1 MLRTVLSAAVAACLT
16 LAALTL
22 PALAHEGLHVED
34 PYVRVTGPSAQS
46 GAAFMTLTNH
56 TDTDRRLIAARSDVA
71 QRVELHTH
79 AEDAQGV
86 MRMIHV
92 TEGFVIPAQGERVLD
107 RGGDHVMF
115 LGLTRSLSDG
125 DLVVVTLVF
134 DDGVDQ
140 QIEVQ
145 IPVDTTRM
153 PATGHGHSHGHSRGH
168 SHGHS
173 HGN

>member
-1 MLRTVLSAAVAACLT
+1 MQRFALSAA
-16 LAALTL
+16 LAALLSLPTL
-22 PALAHEGLHVED
+22 ALAQVGLHVED
-34 PYVRVTGPSAQS
+34 PYIRVSGPMARS
-46 GAAFMTLTNH
+46 GAAFLTVTNH
-56 TDTDRRLIAARSDVA
+56 TDTDRRLIAARSDAA

-79 AEDAQGV
+79 LEDAQGL

-92 TEGFVIPAQGERVLD
+92 TEGFVIPAQGTHVLD

-115 LGLTRSLSDG
+115 LGLTRPLVAG
-125 DLVVVTLVF
+125 DTVTVTLVF

-140 QIEVQ
+140 EIEVE
-145 IPVDTTRM
+145 IPVDNDRQ
-153 PATGHGHSHGHSRGH
+153 PSAGHGH